1 METRGHIIFILFILA
16 ILLIAPVTAAFPAS
30 ITNATT
36 TQFADKSYIPWEY
49 EVVIIAMGLCCWG
62 LMKYIEELEV
72 LFGFLAIIVFGV
84 AAYFAA
90 YMAKIESNVLV
101 DSTTGVVTVMY
112 SQYITPQP
120 ILQVVLVVCFLFAIV
135 AEVYV
140 VFLREADKKLEST
153 NFVDAEGVRRGKA
166 DE

>member
-16 ILLIAPVTAAFPAS
+16 ILFVAPVMAAFPAS
-30 ITNATT
+30 ITNTTT

-49 EVVIIAMGLCCWG
+49 EVVIIAMGICCWA

-90 YMAKIESNVLV
+90 YMCRIDSNVLV
-101 DSTTGVVTVMY
+101 DSTSGAVTVMY

-120 ILQVVLVVCFLFAIV
+120 ILQVVLVVCFLFAII
-135 AEVYV
+135 AEVYI
-140 VFLREADKKLEST
+140 VFLREADKKVETT
-153 NFVDAEGVRRGKA
+153 NFVDAEGVRKGRA